1 MRKAEDFYRV
11 YFGLIVRRI
20 SFLCS
25 VEQKNVISVSVFA
38 YESFVI
44 RVSAKNTHFLGK
56 QKHVHCIHVVACS
69 FVKIMYTIIIFMF
82 IVIAF
87 LHFAAR
93 LQKNKLSLSNCD
105 AQYTYKAL
113 LNTQQLHGKDLD
125 RRRKKTSAKLRISN
139 FSMKRKQESE
149 RTKKGKMCIQ
159 PSAAIRQKYWLTIKF
174 CAGEL
179 RTLISYCVW
188 WWLAGELLTAR
199 S

>member
-125 RRRKKTSAKLRISN
+125 RRRKKPAQNFGFRIFPWN
-139 FSMKRKQESE
+139 ESKNQNE
-149 RTKKGKMCIQ
+149 RKKGK
-159 PSAAIRQKYWLTIKF
+159 
-174 CAGEL
+174 
-179 RTLISYCVW
+179 CVSNQA
-188 WWLAGELLTAR
+188 LQFDR
-199 S
+199 NID